1 MDGCRATKR
10 FCFQFYIC
18 RGSHGADM
26 LNQMTNKSKDI
37 IIKLCK
43 LCWATS
49 LLSIVFVLKRAQ
61 HWAGPCP
68 PQRNDFLFESHS
80 CFHYLH
86 QLAQFTW
93 NTKGYLCTLPFASAW
108 LGCGTLSEGIIC
120 MRWARMENEPDTCT
134 ARCVV
139 QVSGETRFIGHGREE
154 FGVLCFSLRWMLHA
168 WYKTVLLRETD
179 GRLGVNYIYSLWNY
193 FHINISSPDELG
205 DISKMAIMNIVVWLE
220 TDLITDSLQWH
231 MHLP

>member
-1 MDGCRATKR
+1 MLSYQSAVYCVCPQKSPALGWALPPSKKR
-10 FCFQFYIC
+10 L
-18 RGSHGADM
+18 SVW
-26 LNQMTNKSKDI
+26 KS
-37 IIKLCK
+37 
-43 LCWATS
+43 
-49 LLSIVFVLKRAQ
+49 
-61 HWAGPCP
+61 
-68 PQRNDFLFESHS
+68 FLFPL
-80 CFHYLH
+80 FTPAGTVYLKH
-86 QLAQFTW
+86 KRL
-93 NTKGYLCTLPFASAW
+93 LCTLPFASAW